1 MTCMRKGHLLGN
13 VLIVKGDLIRLSKSC
28 IGAAEKN
35 AVMDVLDSEYL
46 GMGQKTKDFE
56 NILSAY
62 FNRTSTCV
70 VNGTAALHLALQA
83 VGVGIGDEVLV
94 PSITYVSSFQAI
106 AATGATPIAC
116 DIDPTTF
123 CLDVNVAESRIT
135 ENTKAMMPVHYA
147 GGMGPISK
155 YYELANKHGLRVVED
170 AAHALGSQ
178 YDGNLIG
185 SFGDITCFSFDG
197 IKNITAGEGG
207 CIVTSDPKVIEKV
220 KNSRLLGVDKDTE
233 ARFNRKRSWD
243 ISVTDQGWRYHMSD
257 IMSAIGISQFHRLDE
272 FSSKRQKLAERYG
285 VKLKSSG
292 RIIPLISDF
301 KNIVPHIYVIKI
313 KGCIN
318 RALLRKNIL
327 ARGVE
332 TGIHY
337 TPNHLLDYFR
347 HDVKLDLPVTDLH
360 FPTIL
365 SLPLHP
371 DLSFDDVDRVCHI
384 LISELKKL

>member
-1 MTCMRKGHLLGN
+1 
-13 VLIVKGDLIRLSKSC
+13 
-28 IGAAEKN
+28 
-35 AVMDVLDSEYL
+35 
-46 GMGQKTKDFE
+46 
-56 NILSAY
+56 
-62 FNRTSTCV
+62 
-70 VNGTAALHLALQA
+70 
-83 VGVGIGDEVLV
+83 
-94 PSITYVSSFQAI
+94 
-106 AATGATPIAC
+106 
-116 DIDPTTF
+116 
-123 CLDVNVAESRIT
+123 
-135 ENTKAMMPVHYA
+135 
-147 GGMGPISK
+147 
-155 YYELANKHGLRVVED
+155 
-170 AAHALGSQ
+170 
-178 YDGNLIG
+178 
-185 SFGDITCFSFDG
+185 
-197 IKNITAGEGG
+197 
-207 CIVTSDPKVIEKV
+207 
-220 KNSRLLGVDKDTE
+220 
-233 ARFNRKRSWD
+233 
-243 ISVTDQGWRYHMSD
+243 MSD